1 MGNIMSD
8 SNLSEAK
15 RIAELYEKL
24 LKINNENEKILDNYK
39 KQLLNIMRIEQKT
52 KIGKV
57 NLIRKNVIDQMTI
70 EEIKECFNGEKVL
83 NHIVVRVDV
92 QATLTNLKIKLGMN
106 ESTARNAINKLL
118 PKAIITIPDLE
129 VKERWSYYH

>member
-1 MGNIMSD
+1 MSD

-24 LKINNENEKILDNYK
+24 SKINAENEKILDNYK
-39 KQLLNIMRIEQKT
+39 KQLFNIMRVEQKN

-129 VKERWSYYH
+129 VKER

>member
-15 RIAELYEKL
+15 RVADLYEKL
-24 LKINNENEKILDNYK
+24 EKINTENEKILNNYK
-39 KQLLNIMRIEQKT
+39 KNILNIMYVEEKT
-52 KIGKV
+52 KIGNVK
-57 NLIRKNVIDQMTI
+57 LIKKNVINQMTI
-70 EEIKECFNGEKVL
+70 EEIKECFNGESVL
-83 NHIVVRVDV
+83 NHIVVKVDV

-129 VKERWSYYH
+129 VKER

>member
-15 RIAELYEKL
+15 RVAELYEKL

-39 KQLLNIMRIEQKT
+39 KQLFNIMRVEQKN

-57 NLIRKNVIDQMTI
+57 NLIRKNVIDQLTI

-129 VKERWSYYH
+129 VKER

>member
-1 MGNIMSD
+1 MGSIMSD
-8 SNLSEAK
+8 SNLREGK

-24 LKINNENEKILDNYK
+24 LKINEENEKILDNYK
-39 KQLLNIMRIEQKT
+39 KQLLNIMRIEQKN

-57 NLIRKNVIDQMTI
+57 SLIRKNVIDPMTI

-83 NHIVVRVDV
+83 DHIVVKVDV
-92 QATLTNLKIKLGMN
+92 PATITNLKIKLGMN
-106 ESTARNAINKLL
+106 ESTARNVINKLL

-129 VKERWSYYH
+129 VKER